1 MSCLAVKG
9 ADEKEVPAAD
19 TSQKRGK
26 TGGNRSRAGRINN
39 YRWAFAGTWPKGEG
53 QRKVLTDCCQSF
65 HRFLMAFPWSCLSWP
80 C

>member
-26 TGGNRSRAGRINN
+26 TGGRGS
-39 YRWAFAGTWPKGEG
+39 
-53 QRKVLTDCCQSF
+53 
-65 HRFLMAFPWSCLSWP
+65 
-80 C
+80 